1 MAIGQ
6 IELNQAMTRIQ
17 DYTTQKHNDDQR
29 GVVQQEQA
37 QFKFNKDLN
46 QDIRKVVKTDQ
57 SEYQNKTQYQNRK
70 FDAKEKGDNQYLAQT
85 QWTWVWVDSRI
96 WCLTGR
102 PGVLRFMGSQ
112 RVGHD

>member
-70 FDAKEKGDNQYLAQT
+70 FDAKEKGDNQYFGDGGKKRKKEEKSEDRVMIKQ
-85 QWTWVWVDSRI
+85 QSGFDIRI
-96 WCLTGR
+96 
-102 PGVLRFMGSQ
+102 
-112 RVGHD
+112 